1 MEPTEPSNPAE
12 PSKPVETAESS
23 KPTEAM
29 DSTEPTEPTQSTKPK
44 DTKASSDTKKPSILT
59 EPKDPKE
66 PSTAELPKGDG
77 TMATEQWDPSAMM
90 KHEETMPS
98 SPSPPLPMRRSASAE
113 LRTERLN
120 AAFRKLKTEANDK
133 KSTSRAFAQRPT
145 GNNQPRNQ
153 NQVPSR
159 VNTSSPSGYSSSS
172 LGQPSV
178 AAAPPSPS
186 LATSMPT
193 NDQAR
198 NNNQNMNRVPLFFRE
213 EHAGFIVKGNF
224 MTLAAKPHL
233 IEQGE
238 WMAHQIVEQN
248 RLLSG
253 MIKCT
258 QGEDRS
264 SGRSVCSET
273 GCPTMSAGPTTYTWI
288 DTNRNP
294 INLPAPTYIKHIQT
308 WVTGKIQDYAIFP
321 TDTFSSAPP
330 LPSPAQLQAD
340 PNNWLGKTSGFPQ
353 RFETECKNMYKQMF
367 RCYAHLYW
375 QHWLFFWDTSCH
387 RELNTCFMHFA
398 SVGII
403 YGLLSEK
410 DAEPMQP
417 LIDLWV
423 KQGVMP
429 KIEKAEAANGV
440 MTPTSA
446 GGAGSVGGPG
456 SGGASGSPGVAGSSG
471 SAGGA
476 GLENGNGGAGTPTGV
491 TGGGF

>member
-1 MEPTEPSNPAE
+1 MEAAETKEPSI
-12 PSKPVETAESS
+12 PSE
-23 KPTEAM
+23 
-29 DSTEPTEPTQSTKPK
+29 
-44 DTKASSDTKKPSILT
+44 
-59 EPKDPKE
+59 PKE
-66 PSTAELPKGDG
+66 PSTVELPMGM
-77 TMATEQWDPSAMM
+77 MATEQWDPSAMM
-90 KHEETMPS
+90 IHEEPMPS
-98 SPSPPLPMRRSASAE
+98 SPSPPLPLRQFNSAE
-113 LRTERLN
+113 LRTKRLM
-120 AAFRKLKTEANDK
+120 TEVRRVKIKANGRI
-133 KSTSRAFAQRPT
+133 STSRAFAQRPT

-153 NQVPSR
+153 NQVPNR

-198 NNNQNMNRVPLFFRE
+198 NSNQNMNRVPLFFRE

-273 GCPTMSAGPTTYTWI
+273 GCPTMSAGPSTSFHIALGSADRASPSTTYTWI

-308 WVTGKIQDYAIFP
+308 WVTGKIQDYSIFP

-429 KIEKAEAANGV
+429 KIEKVEAGNGV

-446 GGAGSVGGPG
+446 GGAGSVGGTG
-456 SGGASGSPGVAGSSG
+456 SGGAAGSPGVAGG
-471 SAGGA
+471 SVSTGGA
-476 GLENGNGGAGTPTGV
+476 GLENGNGGAGTPSGV
-491 TGGGF
+491 TGGGI

>member
-1 MEPTEPSNPAE
+1 MEPTEPSDPAE
-12 PSKPVETAESS
+12 PSKPMETAESS
-23 KPTEAM
+23 KPTEATE
-29 DSTEPTEPTQSTKPK
+29 STAPTEPTQSTKPK
-44 DTKASSDTKKPSILT
+44 DPKASSDTKEPSIQT

-90 KHEETMPS
+90 KHEEPMPS
-98 SPSPPLPMRRSASAE
+98 SPSLPLPLRRSASAE

-120 AAFRKLKTEANDK
+120 AEFRKLKTEANDK

-456 SGGASGSPGVAGSSG
+456 SGGASGSPGIAGSSG

-491 TGGGF
+491 TGGGI